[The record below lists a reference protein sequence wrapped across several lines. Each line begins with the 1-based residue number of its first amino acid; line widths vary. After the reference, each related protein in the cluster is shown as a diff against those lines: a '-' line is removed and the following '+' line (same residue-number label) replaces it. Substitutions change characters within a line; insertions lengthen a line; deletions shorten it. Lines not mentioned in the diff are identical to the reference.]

1 MNILELEKRD
11 NIGIVWMDYPDEKVN
26 KISRQMMEEFEEM
39 FDRIE
44 ADTAI
49 QAIILISRKA
59 DNFIAGADLDMIA
72 AITEPGEAEAIS
84 RRGHALL
91 NRLEA
96 FPRPVIAAIHGAALG
111 GGLEVALACHYRIA
125 TTGKKTVLA
134 LPEVKLGLL
143 PGAGGTQ
150 RLPRLV
156 GIQRAL
162 DMMLTGKNVYPRQAK
177 RMGLVDE
184 LIHEYGLLPAA
195 LNVARRLSERPFQ
208 RKDRRTF
215 AEKLLESTPVG
226 RGIIFKKARQMVLKQ
241 TMGNYPAPLKILEA
255 VQVGVEKGMKK
266 GLETEARLFD
276 ELVRT
281 SVAKNLIRL
290 FFQINDKKKNPLAE
304 EARPVRKLGV
314 LGAGLMGSGIADV
327 SVNNGLPV
335 ILKDINFDA
344 VSRGVKVIYDGLSKK
359 VRRRIITPFER
370 DQIISRVTPVTD
382 YKCFSHVDLTIEAV
396 FEDLKI
402 KHTVLQETEAA
413 TPEHHIFAS
422 NTSSIPIQKIAEKS
436 RRPAQVIGMHYFSPV
451 QKMPLLE
458 IIVTPSTSKWVT
470 ATAIDVGIRQ
480 GKTVIVVNDGPGFYT
495 TRILAPMLNEALL
508 LLEEGGEIRQIDRAM
523 RKFGFPVGPIKLID
537 EVGIDVGAHVTDILA
552 GLFESRGARATDAMK
567 KLAEAGYLGR
577 KNKKGFYR
585 YGNGK
590 KKSREVNTE
599 IYRYFGGPHR
609 KTFPEEKIQKR
620 LTFMML
626 NEAAYCLQENILQN
640 PTDGDLGA
648 ILGLGFPP
656 FLGGPFKYMDTL
668 GIGQVVEI
676 METLASEYGPRFSP
690 APILRDMA
698 KTNGSFYE

>member
-44 ADTAI
+44 ADTTI

-215 AEKLLESTPVG
+215 AEKLLENTPIG
-226 RGIIFKKARQMVLKQ
+226 RSIIFKKARQMVLKQ
-241 TMGNYPAPLKILEA
+241 TM
-255 VQVGVEKGMKK
+255 
-266 GLETEARLFD
+266 
-276 ELVRT
+276 
-281 SVAKNLIRL
+281 
-290 FFQINDKKKNPLAE
+290 
-304 EARPVRKLGV
+304 
-314 LGAGLMGSGIADV
+314 
-327 SVNNGLPV
+327 
-335 ILKDINFDA
+335 
-344 VSRGVKVIYDGLSKK
+344 
-359 VRRRIITPFER
+359 
-370 DQIISRVTPVTD
+370 
-382 YKCFSHVDLTIEAV
+382 
-396 FEDLKI
+396 
-402 KHTVLQETEAA
+402 
-413 TPEHHIFAS
+413 
-422 NTSSIPIQKIAEKS
+422 
-436 RRPAQVIGMHYFSPV
+436 
-451 QKMPLLE
+451 
-458 IIVTPSTSKWVT
+458 
-470 ATAIDVGIRQ
+470 
-480 GKTVIVVNDGPGFYT
+480 
-495 TRILAPMLNEALL
+495 
-508 LLEEGGEIRQIDRAM
+508 
-523 RKFGFPVGPIKLID
+523 
-537 EVGIDVGAHVTDILA
+537 
-552 GLFESRGARATDAMK
+552 
-567 KLAEAGYLGR
+567 
-577 KNKKGFYR
+577 
-585 YGNGK
+585 
-590 KKSREVNTE
+590 
-599 IYRYFGGPHR
+599 
-609 KTFPEEKIQKR
+609 
-620 LTFMML
+620 
-626 NEAAYCLQENILQN
+626 
-640 PTDGDLGA
+640 
-648 ILGLGFPP
+648 
-656 FLGGPFKYMDTL
+656 
-668 GIGQVVEI
+668 
-676 METLASEYGPRFSP
+676 
-690 APILRDMA
+690 
-698 KTNGSFYE
+698 